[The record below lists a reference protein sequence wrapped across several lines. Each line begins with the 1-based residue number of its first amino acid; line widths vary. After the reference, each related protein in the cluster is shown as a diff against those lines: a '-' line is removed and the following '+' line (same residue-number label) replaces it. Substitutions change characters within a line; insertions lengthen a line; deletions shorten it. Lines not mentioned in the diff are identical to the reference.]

1 MVNIPVNVIFAMLG
15 IFSFICML
23 SITFFKKQ
31 KKRFHWLMVLL
42 QTVWSV
48 RLFMYSLL
56 YNPQYNS
63 HSWVWPVFIISSL
76 LYAPMFYLFTTD
88 VSRLEGIS
96 RRDYLIFIPAG
107 VITLYFIGLYSILD
121 SDSIQRIHNC
131 AILNMDALSDS
142 EPMLIILEYVS
153 YYSMRAFTFWLEAGV
168 MVWCCICIYKYELTV
183 KEYFSSDEG
192 RSVSQAKIISA
203 LTAMSVIVIIILE
216 AMPDYHG
223 GMSVSKVML
232 VFVTFLLQLSLTLLA
247 FSIQYSADDIS
258 IQLNSGTDDVPDADD
273 SQNRQ
278 NSSITICWNK
288 LEKLMREDKVFLEPD
303 LNLIE
308 LAQRIGTNRTY
319 VSQAVRM
326 YSGKSFSDYVNHE
339 RIMYA
344 QQQLLSGV
352 ALKDIEYTCGYISSS
367 TFYRQFQKETGMSPG
382 VWLNTQ
388 KKSAQNRVQPIS
400 GSDQIHEQG
409 TDV

>member
-1 MVNIPVNVIFAMLG
+1 
-15 IFSFICML
+15 
-23 SITFFKKQ
+23 
-31 KKRFHWLMVLL
+31 
-42 QTVWSV
+42 
-48 RLFMYSLL
+48 
-56 YNPQYNS
+56 
-63 HSWVWPVFIISSL
+63 
-76 LYAPMFYLFTTD
+76 
-88 VSRLEGIS
+88 
-96 RRDYLIFIPAG
+96 
-107 VITLYFIGLYSILD
+107 
-121 SDSIQRIHNC
+121 
-131 AILNMDALSDS
+131 
-142 EPMLIILEYVS
+142 
-153 YYSMRAFTFWLEAGV
+153 
-168 MVWCCICIYKYELTV
+168 
-183 KEYFSSDEG
+183 
-192 RSVSQAKIISA
+192 
-203 LTAMSVIVIIILE
+203 
-216 AMPDYHG
+216 
-223 GMSVSKVML
+223 
-232 VFVTFLLQLSLTLLA
+232 
-247 FSIQYSADDIS
+247 
-258 IQLNSGTDDVPDADD
+258 
-273 SQNRQ
+273 
-278 NSSITICWNK
+278 
-288 LEKLMREDKVFLEPD
+288 MREDKVFLEPD